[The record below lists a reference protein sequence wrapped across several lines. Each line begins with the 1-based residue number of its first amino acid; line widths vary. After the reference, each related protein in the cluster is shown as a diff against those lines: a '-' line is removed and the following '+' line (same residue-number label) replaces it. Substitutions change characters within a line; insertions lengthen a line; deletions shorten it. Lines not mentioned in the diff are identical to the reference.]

1 MAVWVTGLV
10 TVGGALI
17 QNNAA
22 QNAAQAGV
30 DAANQGAAANRNTL
44 AQQSQLT
51 RQQLELQRPLIQTRD
66 AALNQL
72 NAFFGL
78 PQTTPSDVSGAPGR
92 GSNGTQLVALNGIT
106 TTGQHT
112 PKEGSSFK
120 DSLNPLNNL
129 NPMQGIGNV
138 LGTAGGA
145 APDQSPQLFY
155 DPGSNSIVDAGGNL
169 VANVPADGVIPGL
182 VHGFNNQVRI
192 DAQGNVY
199 SVGSKG
205 ENKLAF
211 NLRPQGT
218 VQAGGGSFNEAA
230 GSQFMPAGT
239 GRGPDFS
246 NILNL
251 PIFDFQR
258 REGEGVINRN
268 LATRGKFFSGERG
281 AGLLRFNNALVA
293 NRINEDFVQ
302 PRLTLAGYGQAAGN
316 SAQNALAGQ
325 SGNVGQAG
333 VNAALLA
340 SDRGNARASGY
351 AGTANAVT
359 GALGNLLTLREMQA
373 GQPRTSTTKNGLST
387 YGASKVRL

>member
-1 MAVWVTGLV
+1 MAVWITGIA

-17 QNNAA
+17 ANNAS

-30 DAANQGAAANRNTL
+30 DAANQGAAANRNAL

-72 NAFFGL
+72 NEFFGL
-78 PQTTPSDVSGAPGR
+78 PTTTPSDVSGAPGR
-92 GSNGTQLVALNGIT
+92 GTNGSQLVALNGIT
-106 TTGQHT
+106 TTGQHSAR
-112 PKEGSSFK
+112 KGSSFA
-120 DSLNPLNNL
+120 DSLTPLNNL

-138 LGTAGGA
+138 LGTPDGA

-155 DPGSNSIVDAGGNL
+155 DPGSNAIVDSAGNL
-169 VANVPADGVIPGL
+169 VSNVPADGVIPGL

-205 ENKLAF
+205 ENKLGF
-211 NLRPQGT
+211 SLRPQ
-218 VQAGGGSFNEAA
+218 AASPAA
-230 GSQFMPAGT
+230 GAAGT
-239 GRGPDFS
+239 APRAANDFS

-251 PIFDFQR
+251 PIFNFQR

-268 LATRGKFFSGERG
+268 LAQRGKFFSGERG

-293 NRINEDFVQ
+293 NRISEDFVQ

-316 SAQNALAGQ
+316 NAQNALAGQ
-325 SGNVGQAG
+325 SSNVGQAG
-333 VNAALLA
+333 VNSALLA

-359 GALGNLLTLREMQA
+359 GALGNLLTLREMNA
-373 GQPRTSTTKNGLST
+373 GTTGAKTPNRATTGYQY
-387 YGASKVRL
+387 YGARTPYGVY

>member
-1 MAVWVTGLV
+1 MAVWITGVV

-17 QNNAA
+17 ANNAS
-22 QNAAQAGV
+22 QNVAQAGV
-30 DAANQGAAANRNTL
+30 DAANQGAAAGRNAL

-66 AALNQL
+66 NALNQL
-72 NAFFGL
+72 NEFFGL
-78 PQTTPSDVSGAPGR
+78 PSTTPSDVSGAPGR
-92 GSNGTQLVALNGIT
+92 GTGGSQLIALNGIT
-106 TTGQHT
+106 TTGQKQ
-112 PKEGSSFK
+112 PKEGSSFA

-138 LGTAGGA
+138 LGTSGGA
-145 APDQSPQLFY
+145 ALDQSPQLFY
-155 DPGSNSIVDAGGNL
+155 DPGANAIVDSAGNL
-169 VANVPADGVIPGL
+169 VSNVPADGVIPGL

-199 SVGSKG
+199 SVGSSG
-205 ENKLAF
+205 ENKLGF
-211 NLRPQGT
+211 NLRPQAAAPA
-218 VQAGGGSFNEAA
+218 QAA
-230 GSQFMPAGT
+230 SQTART
-239 GRGPDFS
+239 SSPDFS

-258 REGEGVINRN
+258 REGESVINRN
-268 LATRGKFFSGERG
+268 LAQRGKFFSGERG

-302 PRLTLAGYGQAAGN
+302 PRLTLAGYGQQAGN

-373 GQPRTSTTKNGLST
+373 GQTRPSTTKNGLST
-387 YGASKVRL
+387 YGASKVRLS